1 MKLALLSIT
10 GAAALSGVT
19 TTTDWTAARSALR
32 QRDVGAVVV
41 EGAAAPAH
49 AWRGAMEG
57 DACAAVDVS
66 CEACDCAVAA
76 VQSAFAPLWGA
87 ADEVGAAAAQI
98 VDLARCYDRCLADK
112 SDGGRVRVR
121 ATVTRG
127 RATAPCPKLHTD
139 FVALR
144 GLVALEGPGTVVAPE
159 VNLAVSNL
167 MPAWMVARMD
177 RAEGAATVSPARDAF
192 LLVKG
197 ESWGFGQSDA
207 SRFHLA
213 APPPP
218 LYTSRQIA
226 PTKVSSYTRSVAA
239 GSPFASAGAVALHPT
254 QARLHALAAPY
265 DIDPHAHK
273 RRGL

>member
-41 EGAAAPAH
+41 EGAAAPAD

-87 ADEVGAAAAQI
+87 ADEDGAAAAQI

-177 RAEGAATVSPARDAF
+177 RDEGAATVSPARDAF
-192 LLVKG
+192 LLVSHG
-197 ESWGFGQSDA
+197 HGLRRRRE
-207 SRFHLA
+207 
-213 APPPP
+213 
-218 LYTSRQIA
+218 
-226 PTKVSSYTRSVAA
+226 
-239 GSPFASAGAVALHPT
+239 LHRE
-254 QARLHALAAPY
+254 A
-265 DIDPHAHK
+265 
-273 RRGL
+273 RRGRVELPVVVDRHEDALLGRGGCHTIKPTAFRSGLLRASCCATCSSKVCNSFRA

>member
-41 EGAAAPAH
+41 EGAAAPAD

-87 ADEVGAAAAQI
+87 ADEDGAAAAQI

-144 GLVALEGPGTVVAPE
+144 GLPRARQTFNPTSASTQSLQLRSENSRRAIDSSKNLPNRHRSGRAGEFRSSAP
-159 VNLAVSNL
+159 AHRSIR
-167 MPAWMVARMD
+167 AQAASSRSRAR
-177 RAEGAATVSPARDAF
+177 APS
-192 LLVKG
+192 
-197 ESWGFGQSDA
+197 
-207 SRFHLA
+207 SR
-213 APPPP
+213 PRS
-218 LYTSRQIA
+218 TSR
-226 PTKVSSYTRSVAA
+226 
-239 GSPFASAGAVALHPT
+239 
-254 QARLHALAAPY
+254 
-265 DIDPHAHK
+265 
-273 RRGL
+273 

>member
-19 TTTDWTAARSALR
+19 TTTDWTAARTALR

-41 EGAAAPAH
+41 EGAAAPAD

-66 CEACDCAVAA
+66 CEACDCA
-76 VQSAFAPLWGA
+76 
-87 ADEVGAAAAQI
+87 I

-159 VNLAVSNL
+159 VNLAGGRGFGHAAAAHRS
-167 MPAWMVARMD
+167 P
-177 RAEGAATVSPARDAF
+177 AATDARRVLAF
-192 LLVKG
+192 
-197 ESWGFGQSDA
+197 D
-207 SRFHLA
+207 
-213 APPPP
+213 
-218 LYTSRQIA
+218 
-226 PTKVSSYTRSVAA
+226 
-239 GSPFASAGAVALHPT
+239 
-254 QARLHALAAPY
+254 RLC
-265 DIDPHAHK
+265 DVE
-273 RRGL
+273 